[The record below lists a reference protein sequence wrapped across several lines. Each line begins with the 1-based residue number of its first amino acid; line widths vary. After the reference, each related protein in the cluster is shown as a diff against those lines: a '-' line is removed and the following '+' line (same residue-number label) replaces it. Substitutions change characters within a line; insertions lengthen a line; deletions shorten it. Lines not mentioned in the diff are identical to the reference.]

1 MVEAVQKDV
10 KVGSTRNGRV
20 VSFRQDV
27 AFPEAKM
34 AEGAASGR
42 SMASTISD
50 SGSEGSQ
57 KSSYSKLRSSLT
69 REQRNRDPFYFYQV
83 TKFLGSGS
91 MGDVKLVKKRADKI
105 GGSARR
111 DMQQAVKRQQREQK
125 CLELPV
131 IGNLFQLC
139 IDGDLKDGSTSD
151 PNSSRH
157 TLSSLL
163 SLGMDDSSAGGGSRS
178 FEDSLLNIKG
188 KPSSQKNEMIFA
200 MKSLLLDRVARKE
213 FIAELRNEIAIL
225 KDLDHPNIVRAI
237 ETFEWQGKISIV
249 MEVCS
254 GGDLYSRD
262 PYSEAEAARI
272 VSSVL
277 SAIAYMHSR
286 KVVHRDLKF
295 ENVLF
300 VNTSPMSDVKLIDF
314 GLSAVYVDRELTDIS
329 GTIYT
334 MAPEVLKGHHTEKAD
349 IWSIGTSIVTY
360 NSLNFL

>member
-1 MVEAVQKDV
+1 MVEAVNKDA
-10 KVGSTRNGRV
+10 KVGSPRNVR
-20 VSFRQDV
+20 VSFRDDV
-27 AFPEAKM
+27 AFPQANM
-34 AEGAASGR
+34 AEGVSGR
-42 SMASTISD
+42 SMASTISE

-69 REQRNRDPFYFYQV
+69 REQRNRDPLYFYQV

-139 IDGDLKDGSTSD
+139 IDGDLKSASD
-151 PNSSRH
+151 ANSSRH

-163 SLGMDDSSAGGGSRS
+163 SLGMDDSSGGGASRS
-178 FEDSLLNIKG
+178 FEDSLLNIKE
-188 KPSSQKNEMIFA
+188 KSSDKKNEMIFA
-200 MKSLLLDRVARKE
+200 MKSLLLDRVTQKE

-237 ETFEWQGKISIV
+237 ETFEWQGEISIV

-300 VNTSPMSDVKLIDF
+300 VNTSPMSEVKLIDF
-314 GLSAVYVDRELTDIS
+314 GLSTVYVNRDLTDIS

-349 IWSIGTSIVTY
+349 IWSIGTFCEFY
-360 NSLNFL
+360 LF